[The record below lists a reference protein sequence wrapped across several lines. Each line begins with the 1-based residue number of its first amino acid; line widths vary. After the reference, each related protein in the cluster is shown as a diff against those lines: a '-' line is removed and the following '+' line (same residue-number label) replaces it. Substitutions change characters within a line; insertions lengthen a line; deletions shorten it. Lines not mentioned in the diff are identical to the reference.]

1 MLRDRFIEGM
11 SRAAATV
18 AVVTTAGP
26 AGRAGVTVSA
36 MASVSADS
44 TAPSL
49 LVCVH
54 RLSPAAP
61 AILTNGVFCVNVLK
75 DSQAGL
81 SDTFAG
87 RRPTST
93 GDKFEAG
100 TWTTLSTGAPVL
112 LDALVA
118 FDCKV
123 GSATLYGSHY
133 ILVGEL
139 EEAVVADTGPALV
152 YANRAYG
159 SPIALGGAP
168 ASRRALSDETLSRT
182 VVFGCFS
189 SLAPYAAPR
198 LLAEFLT
205 HHPDADARVV
215 EGDQE
220 DLVRALRNGS
230 IEFAVT
236 FAAGLPA
243 DVAQQHLA
251 DIAPY
256 VLLPAGHPL
265 ADSPAVPLSAL
276 ADEPMVLHDVSP
288 ANDYVMALF
297 TGIGLTP
304 SVAYRSPSFEMV
316 RSMVG
321 NGLGYAILGT
331 KPASPMTYDGRAV
344 TAGPVAPVSL
354 ALVTAADATPSGD
367 AAALMMLFRL
377 RLGPEP
383 EPARRR
389 VGPTGAPRHPKDRPR
404 TPPGDSSTN

>member
-1 MLRDRFIEGM
+1 MLRDRFIDGM

-18 AVVTTAGP
+18 AVVTTDGA

-44 TAPSL
+44 TSPSL

-61 AILTNGVFCVNVLK
+61 AILANGIFCVNLLR
-75 DSQAGL
+75 DSQVWI

-87 RRPTST
+87 RRPTAG
-93 GDKFEAG
+93 GDKFEVG
-100 TWTTLSTGAPVL
+100 RWTTLSTGAPVL
-112 LDALVA
+112 EDALVA
-118 FDCKV
+118 FDCRV
-123 GSATLYGSHY
+123 GMATLYGSHY

-139 EEAVVADTGPALV
+139 EEAVVADSGPALV

-159 SPIALGGAP
+159 SPIALGATP
-168 ASRRALSDETLSRT
+168 ASRRASGADEPSRT

-198 LLAEFLT
+198 LLAEFMT

-215 EGDQE
+215 EGDQAE
-220 DLVRALRNGS
+220 LVRLLRNGS
-230 IEFAVT
+230 VSFAVT
-236 FAAGLPA
+236 YAEGLPA
-243 DVAQQHLA
+243 DVDQQHLA

-256 VLLPAGHPL
+256 ALLPVGHPL
-265 ADSPAVPLSAL
+265 ADAPSVPMAAL
-276 ADEPMVLHDVSP
+276 AAEPLVLLDIPPS
-288 ANDYVMALF
+288 NSYIMSLF
-297 TGIGLTP
+297 ERLDLTP
-304 SVAYRSPSFEMV
+304 RVAYRSPSFEMV

-321 NGLGYAILGT
+321 NGLGYAVLDT
-331 KPASPMTYDGRAV
+331 KPASPVTYDGRSVVARPIADPVPPSRLAV
-344 TAGPVAPVSL
+344 VTRSGTTLGGDAD
-354 ALVTAADATPSGD
+354 ALV
-367 AAALMMLFRL
+367 MLFRL

-389 VGPTGAPRHPKDRPR
+389 VGPSGPPRAKG
-404 TPPGDSSTN
+404 PGSGRVRQT

>member
-1 MLRDRFIEGM
+1 MLRDRFIDGM

-18 AVVTTAGP
+18 AVVTTDGP

-44 TAPSL
+44 TSPSL

-54 RLSPAAP
+54 QLSPAAP
-61 AILTNGVFCVNVLK
+61 AILANGIFCVNLLR
-75 DSQAGL
+75 DSQVWI

-87 RRPTST
+87 RRPTPG
-93 GDKFEAG
+93 GDKFEVG
-100 TWTTLSTGAPVL
+100 QWTTLSTGAPVL
-112 LDALVA
+112 EDALVA
-118 FDCKV
+118 FDCRV
-123 GSATLYGSHY
+123 GMATLYGSHY

-159 SPIALGGAP
+159 SPIPLGATP
-168 ASRRALSDETLSRT
+168 ASRRASGGDEPSRT

-215 EGDQE
+215 EGDQAE
-220 DLVRALRNGS
+220 LVRLLRNGS
-230 IEFAVT
+230 VAFAVT
-236 FAAGLPA
+236 YADGLPD
-243 DVAQQHLA
+243 DVDQQHLA

-256 VLLPAGHPL
+256 ALLPAGHPL
-265 ADSPAVPLSAL
+265 AEARSVPMAAL
-276 ADEPMVLHDVSP
+276 ADEPLVLLDVPPSSG
-288 ANDYVMALF
+288 YVTSLF
-297 TGIGLTP
+297 ERLGLTP
-304 SVAYRSPSFEMV
+304 QVAYRSPSFEMV

-321 NGLGYAILGT
+321 NGLGYAILET
-331 KPASPMTYDGRAV
+331 KPSSPVTYDGRSVVARPISDPVPPIRLAV
-344 TAGPVAPVSL
+344 VTRAGTALSADAD
-354 ALVTAADATPSGD
+354 ALV
-367 AAALMMLFRL
+367 MLFRL

-383 EPARRR
+383 EQARRR
-389 VGPTGAPRHPKDRPR
+389 VGPSGPPRAKGPLSGKSDP
-404 TPPGDSSTN
+404 T